1 MNKEIKCFEYAP
13 DGLIFVGIA
22 EDYDSF
28 SFERSYSGVGQFQIV
43 ISPYSMGAKYLLN
56 ADIIAVDAG
65 VAGLIT
71 NKTEIKNETYT
82 ISGTELKGI
91 ASKRIVYPPAGQA
104 YLHYR
109 EAPETVVKNI
119 LTTQITSASDSRKIA
134 GTVADDGIVS
144 DKITYDG
151 RFENVAEDITAIA
164 ETYGIG
170 WYADV
175 QGKDIVWHI
184 YHGKDRTAGQS
195 ANNRF
200 LIDAENAGGQIERL
214 YHNSNCALVAGQGE
228 GVNRSIVYV
237 NDSVAGWNRNELY
250 VDARDIDDNSLLP
263 QRGTEKLAEYGTDT
277 TLLVEPS
284 NFLLN
289 TYRSGYDL
297 GDIGTYVPLNF
308 AVRLTK
314 ITEVYENNAFSLTY
328 DFGYDAHTLSQRLN
342 RMAKNTTTL
351 FAKEA

>member
-1 MNKEIKCFEYAP
+1 MNKEIKCFKYAP

-43 ISPYSMGAKYLLN
+43 ISPYSSGAKYLLN
-56 ADIIAVDAG
+56 ADIISADNG

-91 ASKRIVYPPAGQA
+91 ASKRIVYPPVGQA

-109 EAPETVVKNI
+109 DNPENI
-119 LTTQITSASDSRKIA
+119 IANLLKTQITEVSALRKIT
-134 GTVADDGIVS
+134 GQVQQDSILS
-144 DKITYDG
+144 DKIAYDG
-151 RFENVAEDITAIA
+151 RFGNVAEDISAIA

-175 QGKDIVWHI
+175 QGNSIVWHI
-184 YHGKDRTAGQS
+184 YHGINRTAIQS

-200 LIDAENAGGQIERL
+200 LIDAENAGGEIERL

-228 GVNRSIVYV
+228 GVNRAIVYV

-250 VDARDIDDNSLLP
+250 VDARDIDNNSLLP

-277 TLLVEPS
+277 TLLVEPY
-284 NFLLN
+284 NFLLD

-297 GDIGTYVPLNF
+297 GDIGTYVPLNL

-328 DFGYDAHTLSQRLN
+328 DFGYDAHTLSRRLN
-342 RMAKNTTTL
+342 RMEKNTTTL
-351 FAKEA
+351 FSKEA